1 MWIWIG
7 FLYILEWI
15 EIFFNH
21 PAKVLIAKNKA
32 IMLNSTYQNKINLFF
47 LLQTVYQIQQ
57 VAQPS
62 GQIAT
67 SATPVFLTQGPG
79 GGTATVQI
87 QAVSADQQSST
98 DEEQQS

>member
-1 MWIWIG
+1 M
-7 FLYILEWI
+7 
-15 EIFFNH
+15 
-21 PAKVLIAKNKA
+21 
-32 IMLNSTYQNKINLFF
+32 
-47 LLQTVYQIQQ
+47 QTVYQIQQ

-62 GQIAT
+62 GQVAT

-87 QAVSADQQSST
+87 QAVPADQQSST